1 MSRDPRPVLLD
12 ADAVV
17 RIATKYLTHMSDC
30 CLHKDA
36 RWVVPAVSHGTICGR
51 FLVGLVVLTLFRAG
65 ASFADD
71 QTSLA
76 GASKLE
82 PNDLRQSA
90 AFSRSFFAAPDSFRA
105 PGVPEIKPPQDK
117 DFRPRGQSIFGPD
130 PHLNTANDELMH
142 DTTVWQRLNEF
153 RNRDRIRV
161 LTLWESGA
169 SSVSLQ
175 TGKRGDPSLQWTS
188 RLMNHGGA
196 THGLLDRLFP
206 VSGFGGG
213 SGTSHPLHPVIAQPT
228 GKAATAL
235 GGMRLG
241 PPP

>member
-1 MSRDPRPVLLD
+1 MSE
-12 ADAVV
+12 
-17 RIATKYLTHMSDC
+17 C
-30 CLHKDA
+30 CLRKDA
-36 RWVVPAVSHGTICGR
+36 RWVGPAGTHGTIRGR

-65 ASFADD
+65 ASFAED
-71 QTSLA
+71 QTSLT
-76 GASKLE
+76 GKPEL
-82 PNDLRQSA
+82 NNLRQST
-90 AFSRSFFAAPDSFRA
+90 AFSGSLFAAPETLRA
-105 PGVPEIKPPQDK
+105 PSIPEIKAPPSK

-130 PHLNTANDELMH
+130 PHLDTANDELIH
-142 DTTVWQRLNEF
+142 DTSVWQRLNEF

-188 RLMNHGGA
+188 RLMNRGGA

-206 VSGFGGG
+206 VSGFGG
-213 SGTSHPLHPVIAQPT
+213 SGTSHSLHTVIAQPT
-228 GKAATAL
+228 GKSATSL
-235 GGMRLG
+235 GGLRLG

>member
-1 MSRDPRPVLLD
+1 MLD

-17 RIATKYLTHMSDC
+17 RIATKYLTHMSEC

-36 RWVVPAVSHGTICGR
+36 RWVVPAGSHGTICGR

-65 ASFADD
+65 ASFAED

-82 PNDLRQSA
+82 PNNLRQST
-90 AFSRSFFAAPDSFRA
+90 AFSGSLFTAPETFRA
-105 PGVPEIKPPQDK
+105 PNVPEIKPPPSK

-130 PHLNTANDELMH
+130 PHLDMANDELMH

-153 RNRDRIRV
+153 RNRDRIRL

-206 VSGFGGG
+206 VSGFGG
-213 SGTSHPLHPVIAQPT
+213 SGASHPLHPVITQAT
-228 GKAATAL
+228 GKSAASL
-235 GGMRLG
+235 GLLRLG

>member
-1 MSRDPRPVLLD
+1 M
-12 ADAVV
+12 
-17 RIATKYLTHMSDC
+17 
-30 CLHKDA
+30 
-36 RWVVPAVSHGTICGR
+36 
-51 FLVGLVVLTLFRAG
+51 VVLTLFRAG

-71 QTSLA
+71 QISLA
-76 GASKLE
+76 GGSKLE
-82 PNDLRQSA
+82 PNNLQQSA
-90 AFSRSFFAAPDSFRA
+90 AFSGSLFTAPETFRA
-105 PGVPEIKPPQDK
+105 PSVPEIKPPPSK

-130 PHLNTANDELMH
+130 PHLATADDEIIH

-153 RNRDRIRV
+153 RNRDRIRL

-206 VSGFGGG
+206 VSGFGFGG
-213 SGTSHPLHPVIAQPT
+213 SGASHPLHPVSTQPT
-228 GKAATAL
+228 GKSATSL
-235 GGMRLG
+235 GLLRLG